1 VAERAEQTSFEPV
14 KSDEELTS
22 GQTTEVATSA
32 AVTTVNAPATLN
44 TAENGFYS
52 TTESTTFPSKE
63 TVPLSTTTPTSTTS
77 TTASTNNT
85 ATTSTTS
92 TTTTSTTTTTTT
104 TVKIIRLVF
113 YCDLICKP
121 P

>member
-1 VAERAEQTSFEPV
+1 MVEQTSFAPV

-22 GQTTEVATSA
+22 GQTTEQVATSA

-63 TVPLSTTTPTSTTS
+63 TVPLSTYNYANLYHKYNS
-77 TTASTNNT
+77 
-85 ATTSTTS
+85 
-92 TTTTSTTTTTTT
+92 
-104 TVKIIRLVF
+104 IH
-113 YCDLICKP
+113 
-121 P
+121 